1 MSESMWALRTS
12 PVQARQRSTRS
23 PQKHP
28 TSCLVEPSA
37 RSIAPARDD
46 GLIIAAQPNRKRV
59 VRDLRAQRM
68 SNAPVAAMWLI
79 PRTASGQRLSVQRE
93 QTAPRLLALRLV
105 VHARIR
111 RPPALRAP

>member
-59 VRDLRAQRM
+59 VRELRAQRL
-68 SNAPVAAMWLI
+68 SNAPFAAMWLI
-79 PRTASGQRLSVQRE
+79 PRTSSGLTLALHRNL
-93 QTAPRLLALRLV
+93 TAPRLLALRS
-105 VHARIR
+105 HALPDIR
-111 RPPALRAP
+111 AI